1 MNILVTGGAG
11 YIGAELI
18 YRLSKCDDVEK
29 IVVYDNLNR
38 NNFNLFIS
46 GSNRMPNNKVQ
57 FIFGDLLDSRKLRKE
72 LKNIHVVY
80 HLAAVVNTPFSTIDS
95 HIFEQVNNWGT
106 AELVYAIEES
116 KSVSKFIYLS
126 SASVYGSSKKLVDE
140 ETLPNPKT
148 FYGISKMR
156 GEDHVRRLFPKMETA
171 ILRCSNVYGYSPG
184 MRFDSVINK
193 FMFDANFNNR
203 ISIHGTGKQ
212 ARSFISIAKASDTL
226 VALKNITLPSDVY
239 NLADKN
245 IEILDIV
252 DVMKEIYTEL
262 EFIFI
267 NQHLELRD
275 LKLQPPSKLSKYV
288 EIPNTD
294 FKQELLFFKEKFSFR
309 SIEGIPVGN

>member
-57 FIFGDLLDSRKLRKE
+57 FVFGDLLDSRKLRKE
-72 LKNIHVVY
+72 LKNIHIVY

-106 AELVYAIEES
+106 AELVYAVEES

-156 GEDHVRRLFPKMETA
+156 GEDHVRRLFNKMETA

-193 FMFDANFNNR
+193 FMFEANFNNR
-203 ISIHGTGKQ
+203 ISIHGTCKQ
-212 ARSFISIAKASDTL
+212 ARSFVSISKSSDIL
-226 VALKNITLPSDVY
+226 VALKHITLPSDVY
-239 NLADKN
+239 NLSDKN

-275 LKLQPPSKLSKYV
+275 LKLQPATKLSKYV
-288 EIPNTD
+288 EIPDTD

-309 SIEGIPVGN
+309 SVEGIPAGN

>member
-1 MNILVTGGAG
+1 M
-11 YIGAELI
+11 
-18 YRLSKCDDVEK
+18 
-29 IVVYDNLNR
+29 
-38 NNFNLFIS
+38 
-46 GSNRMPNNKVQ
+46 
-57 FIFGDLLDSRKLRKE
+57 
-72 LKNIHVVY
+72 
-80 HLAAVVNTPFSTIDS
+80 
-95 HIFEQVNNWGT
+95 
-106 AELVYAIEES
+106 
-116 KSVSKFIYLS
+116 S

-156 GEDHVRRLFPKMETA
+156 GEDHVRRLFNKMETA

-193 FMFDANFNNR
+193 FMFEANFNNR

-212 ARSFISIAKASDTL
+212 ARSFVSISKSSDIL
-226 VALKNITLPSDVY
+226 VALKHITLPSDVY
-239 NLADKN
+239 NLSDKN

-275 LKLQPPSKLSKYV
+275 LKLQPATKLSKYV
-288 EIPNTD
+288 EIPDTD

-309 SIEGIPVGN
+309 SVEGIPAGN